1 MSTKFWDFGPP
12 PPNQWDNSPID
23 GERDVGDGGHEE
35 DEGGEGPHAGLG
47 AGQRVLH
54 IRSLIQV
61 EEHAWQ
67 RAHEEDPHD
76 AHEQQRQPVLHA
88 LVIHS

>member
-1 MSTKFWDFGPP
+1 MLTKFWDFGPP
-12 PPNQWDNSPID
+12 PPNQRDNSPID

-54 IRSLIQV
+54 VRSLVQV
-61 EEHAWQ
+61 EEHAQ
-67 RAHEEDPHD
+67 PAHRPAKD
-76 AHEQQRQPVLHA
+76 ATNG
-88 LVIHS
+88 LVHLVSPNQ